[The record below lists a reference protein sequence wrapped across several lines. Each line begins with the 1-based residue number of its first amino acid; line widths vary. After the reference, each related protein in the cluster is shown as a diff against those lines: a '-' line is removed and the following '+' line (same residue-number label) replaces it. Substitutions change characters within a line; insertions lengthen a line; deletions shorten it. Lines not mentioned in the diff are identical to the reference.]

1 MAVPGCRSLHHS
13 RGALCGSR
21 AHRPVL
27 SAAPP
32 QNPLPYPHTL
42 MSQYA
47 KTAHAA
53 YPRHELRKLETPD
66 FMVAAADKSDW
77 NSHFP

>member
-1 MAVPGCRSLHHS
+1 
-13 RGALCGSR
+13 
-21 AHRPVL
+21 
-27 SAAPP
+27 
-32 QNPLPYPHTL
+32 

-66 FMVAAADKSDW
+66 FMVAAANKPDW